1 MSTSVID
8 LSELDGSNGF
18 RIDGIDAADES
29 GRSVSG
35 AGDVNGDG
43 IDDLII
49 SAPYADPD
57 GRSTA
62 GESYVVFG
70 SLGGFAASLDLA
82 SLDGTNGFQIDG
94 VDAGDYSGVSVSG
107 TGDVNG
113 DGIDD
118 IVIGAL
124 GADPGGS
131 SGAGETYVV
140 FGSSGGFATSLDL
153 SALDGSDGFRIDGID
168 ENDSS
173 GYSVSGAGDINGDGF
188 DDIIVGARFAD
199 PDGKSES
206 GESYVVFGSSGGFA
220 ASLGLS
226 ALEGQ
231 NGVLIDGIDEDDSS
245 SVSVSGAGDING
257 DGVDDLIVG
266 ALGADP
272 YGRYSAGESYVVFG
286 SSGGFGASLDLSAL
300 NGSNGFRIN
309 GIDALDQSGTSVSG
323 AGDVNGDGFD
333 DIIVGARFADPDGK
347 SNAGESYVI
356 FGSGDSV
363 PTIEAGQAFETPEN
377 RVEGAVIGRV
387 MATDNDAIASY
398 SLSGDPD
405 GFFAIDERGVVTLTA
420 DGSAGS
426 ANDFETGPNSFVLT
440 VTVENPAGLRASES
454 VNVTVSDVVPAA
466 ADDAFA
472 IDADDTLIGDLA
484 ADNGS
489 GTDPANAI
497 ILVQVNGAPGRPG
510 ETITLPSGALLTVN
524 PDLTFSYDPNGA
536 FDALADG
543 ATTNDTFTYATLLNT
558 ASLDLSALDGSNG
571 FRIDGVNV
579 GDNSGFAVSG
589 AGGVNGDGV
598 DDVIVG
604 ARSAAPDGKSNA
616 GESYVVFGSPG
627 GFSAS
632 LELAALD
639 GSNGFRIDGIDDQD
653 FSGSA
658 VSGAGDVNGDGI
670 DDIIVG
676 AFGADPDGKSSVGES
691 YVVFGSSEGFAASLD
706 LSALD
711 GSDGF
716 RIDGIDEGD
725 FSGSAVSGAGDVNG
739 DGVDDIIV
747 NARLADLDGKSN
759 AGESYVVFGSS
770 GGFAA
775 SLDLAAL
782 DGSNGFRIDGI
793 DEQDF
798 SGSAVSGA
806 GDVNGDGIDYI
817 ILRAFGADPDGRST
831 AGESYVV
838 FGSSGGFAASLDLSA
853 LDGSNGFR
861 IDGIDAGDSSGVS
874 VSGAGDIN
882 GDGIDDL
889 IIGAYEGDPD
899 GKSFAGESYV
909 VFGSPGGFSASLDLS
924 ALDGKNGFRI
934 DGADENDFSGTSVS
948 SAGDFNGD
956 GIDDLIIG
964 APFAGPGGKSES
976 GESYVVFGSS
986 GGFAAS
992 LGLSTLDGNNGF
1004 RIDGIDEN
1012 DSSGRSVSG
1021 AGDINGDG
1029 FDDIIVGARFADPD
1043 GKSTAGESYVVFG
1056 SSGRFAA

>member
-113 DGIDD
+113 DGKDD

-140 FGSSGGFATSLDL
+140 LGSSGGFATSLDL
-153 SALDGSDGFRIDGID
+153 SALDGNNGFRIDGID

-173 GYSVSGAGDINGDGF
+173 GRSVSGAGDINGDGF

-199 PDGKSES
+199 PDGKSEA

-226 ALEGQ
+226 ALDGN
-231 NGVLIDGIDEDDSS
+231 NGFRIDGIDEDDSS

-536 FDALADG
+536 FDALAFG
-543 ATTNDTFTYATLLNT
+543 AMTNDTFTYATLLNT

-579 GDNSGFAVSG
+579 GDNSGF
-589 AGGVNGDGV
+589 
-598 DDVIVG
+598 
-604 ARSAAPDGKSNA
+604 
-616 GESYVVFGSPG
+616 
-627 GFSAS
+627 
-632 LELAALD
+632 
-639 GSNGFRIDGIDDQD
+639 
-653 FSGSA
+653 A

-691 YVVFGSSEGFAASLD
+691 YVVFGSSEGFAASLQ
-706 LSALD
+706 LAALD
-711 GSDGF
+711 GSNGF
-716 RIDGIDEGD
+716 RIDGIDEED
-725 FSGSAVSGAGDVNG
+725 QSGVPVSGAGAING
-739 DGVDDIIV
+739 DGVDDSNV

-793 DEQDF
+793 DEGDF

-806 GDVNGDGIDYI
+806 GDVNGDGIDDLI
-817 ILRAFGADPDGRST
+817 IGAPRADPDGRST

-853 LDGSNGFR
+853 LDGGNGFR
-861 IDGIDAGDSSGVS
+861 IDGIDAGDTSGVS

-948 SAGDFNGD
+948 WAGDFNGD

-964 APFAGPGGKSES
+964 APFAGPDGKSES

-992 LGLSTLDGNNGF
+992 L
-1004 RIDGIDEN
+1004 
-1012 DSSGRSVSG
+1012 
-1021 AGDINGDG
+1021 
-1029 FDDIIVGARFADPD
+1029 
-1043 GKSTAGESYVVFG
+1043 
-1056 SSGRFAA
+1056 

>member
-257 DGVDDLIVG
+257 DGFDDIIVG

-300 NGSNGFRIN
+300 DGSNGFRID
-309 GIDALDQSGTSVSG
+309 GVDAGDSSGLSVSG

-420 DGSAGS
+420 AGAAGS

-440 VTVENPAGLRASES
+440 VTVENPAGLRAS

-536 FDALADG
+536 FDALAFG
-543 ATTNDTFTYATLLNT
+543 AMTNDTFTYATLLNT

-589 AGGVNGDGV
+589 AGDVNGDGI

-725 FSGSAVSGAGDVNG
+725 QSGVPVSGAGDING

-747 NARLADLDGKSN
+747 NARLADPDGKSN

-770 GGFAA
+770 AGFGA

-948 SAGDFNGD
+948 WAGDFNGD

-964 APFAGPGGKSES
+964 APFAGPDGKSES

-992 LGLSTLDGNNGF
+992 L
-1004 RIDGIDEN
+1004 
-1012 DSSGRSVSG
+1012 
-1021 AGDINGDG
+1021 
-1029 FDDIIVGARFADPD
+1029 
-1043 GKSTAGESYVVFG
+1043 
-1056 SSGRFAA
+1056 